1 MNKDRLDPNRRTFLS
16 HVGVASAATLAA
28 GIVGAEPLLKTARS
42 SVQAA
47 PASNQRANSCAKVR
61 RDAAQIGL
69 QSTPSNLQHPS
80 NNDESLYPNRIGSF
94 SKGLPH
100 NDDGT
105 VDLNAYDALLQAINS
120 GNPAD
125 FDAVPLGGS
134 VKLTNPQSGL
144 AFDMEGPDAHS
155 LVQPPPPAFAS
166 RAQAA
171 EISEN
176 YWMALLRDVPYAQ
189 YGSNATA
196 QAAAAD
202 LTLYGADFQGA
213 KSAGGS
219 VTTGTLFRGLTPG
232 DKAGPYI
239 SQYFYQP

>member
-125 FDAVPLGGS
+125 FDAVPLGGPRNI
-134 VKLTNPQSGL
+134 KKKQ
-144 AFDMEGPDAHS
+144 
-155 LVQPPPPAFAS
+155 
-166 RAQAA
+166 
-171 EISEN
+171 
-176 YWMALLRDVPYAQ
+176 
-189 YGSNATA
+189 
-196 QAAAAD
+196 
-202 LTLYGADFQGA
+202 
-213 KSAGGS
+213 
-219 VTTGTLFRGLTPG
+219 
-232 DKAGPYI
+232 
-239 SQYFYQP
+239 